1 MDRQH
6 LDIGHALQHSTL
18 HITFRSNAVNKV
30 FFSIFGFYL
39 LMILIAG
46 KRIAA
51 EEKSKVAGTKKTRTV
66 VLEEV
71 DPDNSSRN
79 ERN

>member
-1 MDRQH
+1 
-6 LDIGHALQHSTL
+6 
-18 HITFRSNAVNKV
+18 
-30 FFSIFGFYL
+30 
-39 LMILIAG
+39 MILIAG